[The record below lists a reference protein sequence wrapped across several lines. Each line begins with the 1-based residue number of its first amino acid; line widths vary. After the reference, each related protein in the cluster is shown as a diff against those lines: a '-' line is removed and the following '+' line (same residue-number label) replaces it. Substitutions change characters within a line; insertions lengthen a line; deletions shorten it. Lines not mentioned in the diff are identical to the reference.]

1 MRTLVVI
8 FQDRLFTLTNED
20 LKGILTLYVL
30 TVLLSGCDKTN
41 RNSNLIQGN
50 WMVSELS
57 SYPLTITNYND
68 AKLDKNSRVT
78 FDDKN
83 QMKIFLTN
91 ATESPEVFDYR
102 IQDNKLIL
110 LYSDYGIPLTIKKLS
125 DFELEMETGGFGNTD
140 SERKLIKIS
149 NLTEFVNEKLPPT
162 KAIKHMLYCRF
173 LKCVLLNFVQNMGQG
188 RAYLNAYVL

>member
-1 MRTLVVI
+1 M
-8 FQDRLFTLTNED
+8 
-20 LKGILTLYVL
+20 KSILTLYVL
-30 TVLLSGCDKTN
+30 TVLLTGCDKTN
-41 RNSNLIQGN
+41 RNSNLIEGN

-57 SYPLTITNYND
+57 SYPLMITNYND

-83 QMKIFLTN
+83 QMQIFLTN
-91 ATESPEVFDYR
+91 ATEAPEVFDYR

-140 SERKLIKIS
+140 TERKIIK
-149 NLTEFVNEKLPPT
+149 NLKLNR
-162 KAIKHMLYCRF
+162 IR
-173 LKCVLLNFVQNMGQG
+173 Q
-188 RAYLNAYVL
+188 